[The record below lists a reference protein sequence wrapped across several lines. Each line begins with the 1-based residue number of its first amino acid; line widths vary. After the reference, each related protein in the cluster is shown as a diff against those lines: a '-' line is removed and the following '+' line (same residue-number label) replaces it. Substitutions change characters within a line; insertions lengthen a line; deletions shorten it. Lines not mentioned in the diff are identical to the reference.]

1 MNVQPWRTAAMLLAA
16 CGLLSSCRL
25 AKQRVDFTW
34 FRDACTSPQN
44 DTVHI
49 EAGRGLPQG
58 SAPAATAKR
67 QLMPWQQQENALSL
81 GQEPRQQTAYAPSAA
96 AASPAASY
104 TVQPGDTLSG
114 IARKCHVSL
123 ASLYSANGL
132 NAETA
137 RGLRPGQTLHVTRP
151 ATHGA
156 AQAAASPQQPVAP
169 RQQASADYT
178 VRKGDTL
185 SAIAA
190 RNHTSTA
197 GLIRANRLTPQQAN
211 RLKIGQKLIIPR
223 H

>member
-49 EAGRGLPQG
+49 EAGRGLPQS
-58 SAPAATAKR
+58 SAPAAPAKR
-67 QLMPWQQQENALSL
+67 QWMPWQQQQKEAALSPW
-81 GQEPRQQTAYAPSAA
+81 QEPRQQTTYAPPAA
-96 AASPAASY
+96 AASSVASY

-123 ASLYSANGL
+123 ASLYAANGL

-137 RGLRPGQTLHVTRP
+137 RGLRPGQMLRVPRP
-151 ATHGA
+151 AAHGA
-156 AQAAASPQQPVAP
+156 ALAAAQQPVAP
-169 RQQASADYT
+169 RQQASAGYA

-185 SAIAA
+185 SGIAA
-190 RNHTSTA
+190 RHHTTTA
-197 GLIRANRLTPQQAN
+197 ELIRANRLTPQQAN